1 MIGLAFEIHD
11 TKYPLRK
18 GEVDETLLK
27 LYQNINPSV
36 LDIFSYAYCYM
47 GLLAGKCQ
55 LLELLK
61 KEQINK

>member
-36 LDIFSYAYCYM
+36 IDIFSYAYCYM
-47 GLLAGKCQ
+47 GLLAGKY
-55 LLELLK
+55 LK
-61 KEQINK
+61 F